1 MATKGLTANQQAYAL
16 ISLYEKHYQNKYSR
30 RPLINRHRDKWG
42 FQDMVEDLG
51 YERAQEV
58 VSYYFELKYI
68 GHPLPDLF
76 RNYDR
81 FSRIMKERAE
91 DEAERHRIRQETRK
105 RVEEFEKRHGN
116 D

>member
-1 MATKGLTANQQAYAL
+1 MATSMQQAYGL
-16 ISLYEKHYQNKYSR
+16 LSLYEKTYNEKYGRKPS
-30 RPLINRHRDKWG
+30 LNRHRDKWG
-42 FQDMVEDLG
+42 FNDMVEDLG

-58 VSYYFELKYI
+58 VAYYFELKYI
-68 GHPLPDLF
+68 GHPLQDLL

-91 DEAERHRIRQETRK
+91 DEVQRHRIREQTRK
-105 RVEEFEKRHGN
+105 RVEEFEKTHGN